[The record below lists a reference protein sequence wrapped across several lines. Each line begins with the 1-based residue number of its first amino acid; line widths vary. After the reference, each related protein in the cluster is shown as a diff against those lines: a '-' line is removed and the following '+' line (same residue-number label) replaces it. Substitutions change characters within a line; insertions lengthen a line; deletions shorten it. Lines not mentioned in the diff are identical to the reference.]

1 MREADVNQSR
11 LKDEIYLS
19 WWGLLRRPPIHLEL
33 ELSRRDT
40 VVLAAV
46 VGLVLAFVWAVI
58 CMLLGPTAP
67 VLGIDGLVAGGGV
80 VAVVF
85 VTLVLAVAIPP
96 QWFAESW
103 FGDVLLAQREGRGLV
118 GVDIGIVLAGLVVVA
133 LLAALGVGAFVSG
146 SFAFASEAT
155 AAAVFVCALL
165 SVAVTFLLRVL
176 PEPVFVARGRTT
188 RIPEWLRRWL
198 DREERDE
205 TGKIASPDP
214 DATFEYPFPSGEGEV
229 GRVGVRVADELLAI
243 LRQLNTEND
252 GRLYQKDEYKGTL
265 AVVHGTNPPVRGNGV
280 PQLQRLTAQVL
291 QMVRESNATP
301 FQSASQILTFVQR
314 NIAYEFDEV
323 GTERILGQA
332 FEEYGR
338 FPLETLVDGVGDCEC
353 TALLCAA
360 MLSYAG
366 FPCALLLVVLE
377 ATPFEKEQYHMAIG
391 LLVDSR
397 TMPPISEAGVANLDF
412 IEHKG
417 RRYLYGET
425 ASDALSPEGFGVVPS
440 CWKGRMRV
448 ERIVEVPAL
457 TFH

>member
-1 MREADVNQSR
+1 MNQSR
-11 LKDEIYLS
+11 IKEEFYLS

-33 ELSRRDT
+33 KLSRRDT
-40 VVLAAV
+40 IVFVAV
-46 VGLVLAFVWAVI
+46 VGLGLSFVWAAI

-67 VLGIDGLVAGGGV
+67 AFGIDGIIAGGGV

-85 VTLVLAVAIPP
+85 VMLALALAIPP

-103 FGDVLLAQREGRGLV
+103 FGDMLLAQREGRGL
-118 GVDIGIVLAGLVVVA
+118 GRVDIGIVVVSLVVLG
-133 LLAALGVGAFVSG
+133 LLISLGVGAVVSD
-146 SFAFASEAT
+146 STVFASEAT
-155 AAAVFVCALL
+155 TAAVFGCAVLA
-165 SVAVTFLLRVL
+165 VAVTLLLRIL
-176 PEPVFVARGRTT
+176 PAPVFVARGRTT

-198 DREERDE
+198 EREERDE
-205 TGKIASPDP
+205 SGKIETPES
-214 DATFEYPFPSGEGEV
+214 DAAFEYPFPSGESEV
-229 GRVGVRVADELLAI
+229 GRVGVRVADELLAM
-243 LRQLNTEND
+243 LRQLNTENN
-252 GRLYQKDEYKGTL
+252 GRLYQKDEYKGAL

-301 FQSASQILTFVQR
+301 FQGASQILTFVQR
-314 NIAYEFDEV
+314 NIAYEFDEI

-332 FEEYGR
+332 FAEYGR

-397 TMPPISEAGVANLDF
+397 TVPPISESGMSSLDF

-448 ERIVEVPAL
+448 ERVVEIPAL
-457 TFH
+457 AIH